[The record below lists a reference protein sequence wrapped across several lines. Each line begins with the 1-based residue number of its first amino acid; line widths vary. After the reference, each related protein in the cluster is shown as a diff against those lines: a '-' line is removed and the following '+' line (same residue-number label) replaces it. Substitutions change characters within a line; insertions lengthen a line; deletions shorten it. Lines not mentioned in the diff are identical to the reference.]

1 MANVNT
7 QSCDVCGTLKK
18 ESNNWYRAKG
28 SDGRFLLTHWSD
40 RPWESQ
46 SQRRIL
52 ATQHL
57 HLCGIGC
64 AVKAMTEAMR
74 ATPSGKV
81 HCREGEGVEEVTMA
95 SREDLQAVGYTGI

>member
-18 ESNNWYRAKG
+18 ESNNWYRAKV

-40 RPWESQ
+40 
-46 SQRRIL
+46 IL